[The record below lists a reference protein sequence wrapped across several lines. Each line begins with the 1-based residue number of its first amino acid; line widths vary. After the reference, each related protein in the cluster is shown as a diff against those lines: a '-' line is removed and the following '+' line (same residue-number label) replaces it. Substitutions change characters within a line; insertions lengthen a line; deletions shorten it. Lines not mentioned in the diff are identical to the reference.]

1 MRKRKR
7 QPAEPYRIKAVE
19 PIKLLTRAEREDR
32 IKKANY
38 NLFKLDSNDIYID
51 LLTDSGTT
59 AMSSRQW
66 AALMLGDESYAGSP
80 SFRRFEQSVKE
91 IFRKKFVIPTHQG
104 RAAENLLFSTMLSKG
119 QVVPNNTHFDTT
131 RANVLHKGGIPID
144 LPCAESSYDEFLHFK
159 GNMDVERL
167 EDLILKQGS
176 TTIPLVILTVT
187 NNSVGGQPVS
197 MKNIKEVSALCEAHG
212 IPLFVDCARFAENCY
227 FIKRDEPGYAEKTIP
242 EIAAEM
248 FEQVDG
254 VLMSAK
260 KDGLANIGGFIAL
273 DDEDLYRRL
282 IELLTVVEGFPTYGG
297 LAGRDLDIL
306 AVGLNEVMEFDYLDF
321 RIEQVE
327 YFGEKIK
334 EAGMPIVEPTGGHA
348 VFIDAGA
355 FLPQIPPDRFPGQ
368 SLAVAF
374 YVEAG
379 VRVVELGSLMF
390 GGIDANSGEKLTA
403 KRELVRM
410 ALPRRVYT
418 NSHLDYIAEGA
429 EKIVAVKSELRG
441 FDITKQAALLRHFT
455 CDLKIHE
462 HEKDELIISGKPGYP
477 N

>member
-19 PIKLLTRAEREDR
+19 PIKLLTRSERENR
-32 IKKANY
+32 IEKANY

-51 LLTDSGTT
+51 LLTDSGTG

-80 SFRRFEQSVKE
+80 SFRRFEQTVQE
-91 IFRKKFVIPTHQG
+91 VFGKKFVIPAHQG
-104 RAAENLLFSTMLSKG
+104 RAAENLLFSTIVSKG
-119 QVVPNNTHFDTT
+119 QYVPNNTHFDTT
-131 RANVLHKGGIPID
+131 RANTMHQGGIPVD
-144 LPCAESSYDEFLHFK
+144 MPCAEASSDEAVHFK

-167 EDLILKQGS
+167 EEFILKHGAS
-176 TTIPLVILTVT
+176 AIPVIILTVT

-197 MKNIKEVSALCEAHG
+197 MKNVKEVSALCRSHG

-227 FIKRDEPGYAEKTIP
+227 FIKRDESGYTDRTIP

-248 FEQVDG
+248 FEHVDG
-254 VLMSAK
+254 VIMSAK

-273 DDEDLYRRL
+273 DDENLYRRL
-282 IELLTVVEGFPTYGG
+282 TELLTVIEGFPTYGG
-297 LAGRDLDIL
+297 LAGRDLDVL
-306 AVGLNEVMEFDYLDF
+306 AVGLHEVMDFDYLDF
-321 RIEQVE
+321 RIEQLE
-327 YFGEKIK
+327 YFGKKIK

-355 FLPQIPPDRFPGQ
+355 LLPHISPERFPGQ
-368 SLAVAF
+368 SIAVAF
-374 YVEAG
+374 YEEAG

-390 GGIDANSGEKLTA
+390 GGTDPNTGEKLTA

-418 NSHLDYIAEGA
+418 NSHLDYVAEAA
-429 EKIVAVKSELRG
+429 EKIVAVKSDLHG
-441 FDITKQAALLRHFT
+441 YNITRQAALLRHFT
-455 CDLKIHE
+455 CDLKPCE
-462 HEKDELIISGKPGYP
+462 QDECVVSG
-477 N
+477 